1 MPVSTAID
9 PTSQARAL
17 GLEVLADD
25 SRAGR
30 FSYLPQ
36 RVMIVGQGATAS
48 VYSTDK
54 RQIFSEFEAGS
65 IYGFGTPIHL
75 AARELLPANGDGV
88 GSAPVI
94 VGPLEDAVTAV
105 AAEFTITATGT
116 QTTAGTYKVK
126 VNAIESQAFNVAVG
140 ELGTALE
147 TRIAAA
153 INAILAMPV
162 TASTSGD
169 IVLATAK
176 WKGASGNG
184 IQVEVSGPDY
194 GITFAVAQTVSGATN
209 PDVDGSLTQIG
220 TDWITQILN
229 CMDVADTVA
238 LGKYDTWGEGRR
250 GALVHKPAMI
260 WSGNTAASV
269 ASATVISDA
278 RKTDRN
284 NGQFVAPGSKNL
296 PFVVAARGLAR
307 LVKMAN
313 SNPATDYAYMALTG
327 ITPGLDSEQ
336 WDFSQR
342 DTALK
347 AGSSTVEVLDNVVN
361 LSDTVTFF
369 HPTGDPYPAYQ
380 YAVDQV
386 KLQNLVFNIDSLFN
400 SPTWGGG
407 PLIPDAQPTN
417 NPRARK
423 PSMAKSYLS
432 TMLDQAALD
441 GMIVNVEQTKA
452 EMVAEI
458 NGSNPRRLDVA
469 VKVWLSGNLNQ
480 TSVTLYFGFL
490 FQ

>member
-1 MPVSTAID
+1 MTVSTAID

-17 GLEVLADD
+17 GLDVLADD

-30 FSYLPQ
+30 FAYLPQ
-36 RVMIVGQGATAS
+36 RVMIVGQGKTGT

-88 GSAPVI
+88 GSAPVW
-94 VGPLEDAVTAV
+94 VGPLQNAV
-105 AAEFTITATGT
+105 AGVAAKFSITATGT
-116 QTTAGTYKVK
+116 QTSTSTYKVK
-126 VNAIESQAFNVAVG
+126 VSGIESQAYAVATG

-153 INAILAMPV
+153 INAILSMPV
-162 TASTSGD
+162 VASTSGD
-169 IVLATAK
+169 IVVLTAK
-176 WKGASGNG
+176 WKGASSNA
-184 IQVEVSGPDY
+184 ISVSVEGEDL
-194 GITFAVAQTVSGATN
+194 GITYATAQTVTGSAN
-209 PDVDGSLTQIG
+209 PDVSTALNQIGSL
-220 TDWITQILN
+220 WVSQILN
-229 CMDVADTVA
+229 CLDVADTTT
-238 LGKYDTWGEGRR
+238 LGLYATWGEGRR
-250 GALVHKPAMI
+250 GPLVHKPAMV

-269 ASATVISDA
+269 ASATAISDA

-284 NGQFVAPGSKNL
+284 NGQFVAPGSVNL

-313 SNPATDYAYMALTG
+313 SNPATDYAYLALTG
-327 ITPGLDSEQ
+327 ITPGDDGDQ
-336 WDFSQR
+336 WDFAQR
-342 DTALK
+342 DAAIK
-347 AGSSTVEVLDNVVN
+347 AGSSTVEVIDNVVN

-369 HPTGDPYPAYQ
+369 HPSGDPFPAYQ

-386 KLQNLVFNIDSLFN
+386 KLQNLVYNIDAIFN
-400 SPTWGGG
+400 SATWGGG
-407 PLIPDAQPTN
+407 PLIPDSQATN

-423 PSMAKSYLS
+423 PSMAKAYLAA
-432 TMLDQAALD
+432 MLDKAELD
-441 GMIVNVEQTKA
+441 GMILNAAQSKA

-458 NGSNPRRLDVA
+458 NGSNPRRMDIA
-469 VKVWLSGNLNQ
+469 IKVWLSGNLAQ
-480 TSVTLYFGFL
+480 TSITLYFGFM